1 MKYDITFHPKW
12 WHKNAGVDFSEPFFT
27 DAKYRLECDVKMRK
41 TLYEHFGKYGVGE
54 KNPSARPILGTDL
67 LAAGYLHSG
76 MMGCNV
82 QFSKHDSPQVICAKI
97 PADDIEYFKLPKLK
111 DNLSFQN
118 LKRQVDFFKTKFGYV
133 LPCVN
138 LMGVQNI
145 AMDLMG
151 EELFLAYYT
160 NPDQVQ
166 KLLRKITKFIIELG
180 DFLWNLNSDCSGG
193 VTAIVR
199 KVCPNCYVTSN
210 CSVEMISQQLYETFL
225 LEFDKAL
232 ASHFGL
238 FGIHHCGGTMEHIVN
253 AYARVGA
260 KLIFAEVGAG
270 SNVAAVRHALPH
282 VFLNARYSPVA
293 LYRQTATEIEIQVE
307 NLFKSGQ
314 KMNRDAFSISCVG
327 IDDQISDKAICC
339 FLSACK
345 AF

>member
-82 QFSKHDSPQVICAKI
+82 QFSKDDSPQVICAKI

-166 KLLRKITKFIIELG
+166 KTFTKNHKIYNRIRRFPMEFKF
-180 DFLWNLNSDCSGG
+180 
-193 VTAIVR
+193 R
-199 KVCPNCYVTSN
+199 
-210 CSVEMISQQLYETFL
+210 
-225 LEFDKAL
+225 
-232 ASHFGL
+232 L
-238 FGIHHCGGTMEHIVN
+238 FGWSNSYCEKSMS
-253 AYARVGA
+253 
-260 KLIFAEVGAG
+260 KLLC
-270 SNVAAVRHALPH
+270 NVKLFGRNDFTAV
-282 VFLNARYSPVA
+282 
-293 LYRQTATEIEIQVE
+293 I
-307 NLFKSGQ
+307 
-314 KMNRDAFSISCVG
+314 
-327 IDDQISDKAICC
+327 
-339 FLSACK
+339 
-345 AF
+345 